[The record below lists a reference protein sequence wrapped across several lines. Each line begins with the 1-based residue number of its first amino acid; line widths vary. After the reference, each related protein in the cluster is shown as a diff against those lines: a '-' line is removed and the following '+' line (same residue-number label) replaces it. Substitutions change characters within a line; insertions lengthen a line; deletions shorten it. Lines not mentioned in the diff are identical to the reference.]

1 MGALSQQNRDQSN
14 DEDGLPGLDH
24 METLEE
30 LSNGFTIGYL
40 DGEWYLFD
48 DEGGFV
54 DKYDSREVAE
64 TVAFSMKPP
73 RRYGR

>member
-1 MGALSQQNRDQSN
+1 
-14 DEDGLPGLDH
+14 

-48 DEGGFV
+48 DEGVFV
-54 DKYDSREVAE
+54 DKCDSRELAE

-73 RRYGR
+73 RSTKSLQPSHPTNASSGSPSWR